1 MDSFVGLV
9 KTIVTKTDIPYSM
22 APEDGKHSYRKV
34 YQTLENTNKSH
45 EALNPSSK
53 QANLRELGVKELTSA
68 ARELEKVKAEVRNA
82 HSKLD
87 SAEIELANSEQ
98 QVQILNTS
106 LQSMKDEVIQCEQLK
121 TQRQAMYDDILAAKG
136 EISALMAQLQVKDSE
151 LEKAKREIHNLQTD
165 ANTLSDGNRAPSE
178 DVLQKV
184 RDLEQENFQ
193 LQREIAKNS
202 KDRVQQTLKVAVLI
216 QERDTLSDLLKNNE
230 IARSVSD
237 TWMLTRDNCLQ
248 TQKTQI
254 EQFEIERQ
262 THDKLIDEKDQLC
275 TKWRELAASA
285 QYELAKLK
293 IEMATAAHRPGGSG
307 NFSPADEPLT
317 VGPDSRQPSL
327 GVNPLAQNSPVHVL
341 VAGSSDRGPLPDLGQ
356 ADHVMPDRV
365 MTLPR
370 GTFSYGAV
378 SAPYGPGNSALDQHG
393 HLPGRSYYAGNVPVG
408 RDTPIL
414 DHQGQSGDL
423 ATPGRYQDAYSY
435 GTDVLPPYQ
444 YGPQGTIRQPRD
456 PSVPEPQ
463 GTIRQP
469 KDPSV
474 PGEYEQ
480 SRPVCVTGHDLL
492 DIKKAMNYRFEPGIQ
507 GSTEVKAYLDDIE
520 DFLSA
525 YGHVDAAS
533 KARLIRYTAA
543 PKVHDFI
550 KRQSERDRNDWVS
563 LRRLLIE
570 EYTDYGVRSGIS
582 AALTVHQKRDEPVN
596 AYYNRMRTAYFGD
609 RTEPDLDETREFKTL
624 FLDNLQPAV
633 KEHIPLGVSPN
644 QTARSLKHIA
654 RLAFD
659 RERPSAKPDRE
670 LYDPGLDS
678 GYSSNS
684 RSGYSP
690 GERSFQRR
698 QVNRGRDQRTA
709 QTALSWRRNRS
720 PPVNYDHSSR
730 DGRYR
735 DYSRDRSQSP
745 SCKIPLRDESS
756 DEPESLRSSNFS
768 PQPEKQDQ
776 TEPDVGSMP
785 AVIDMETLSKMIAE
799 VLLPQIA
806 SEVGESL
813 KVGRPRLRR
822 SRKRPT
828 TPDAAPEQETDA
840 PGPLKEVLCLS
851 VDGSA
856 PVACDSPVRTAIQSY
871 GSPVQDAS
879 GTENTLCTEDSAS
892 IYTLRVDEEYGHD
905 TVVMD
910 TSMAQSGGFSL
921 ATQRNPA
928 VRKTEQRPCRARKPH
943 VPSGNTRQTRRL
955 AKILQKGVH
964 RRLFLPVT
972 LQREV
977 DHEALLDTAADISVM
992 SRSVF
997 LDLQLRARRANREMH
1012 LLSHPIRIRP
1022 YAKTTTHMD
1031 QALLCRIQVGH
1042 MTVEHPIYV
1051 SELERVPLL
1060 LGRDFILRFRPII
1073 DLSEED
1079 YTLST
1084 DLLRP
1089 DPVDLTDFVKWDPL
1103 QEGPGTPLNRGD
1115 SLQRQQED
1123 IVLKPTQYVCP
1134 FPNPDV
1140 SSLQTPPLS
1149 GGRIVMPLMTL
1160 CMLLVHITRYAC
1172 YAAAAQGGT
1181 HD

>member
-9 KTIVTKTDIPYSM
+9 KLIVTKTDIPYSM
-22 APEDGKHSYRKV
+22 TPEDEKHSYRKV
-34 YQTLENTNKSH
+34 YQTLENANKSH
-45 EALNPSSK
+45 EALTPSSK
-53 QANLRELGVKELTSA
+53 QAKLECIALLLGNLCHLRELGVKELTSA
-68 ARELEKVKAEVRNA
+68 TR
-82 HSKLD
+82 
-87 SAEIELANSEQ
+87 ELANSEQ
-98 QVQILNTS
+98 QVQTLNTS
-106 LQSMKDEVIQCEQLK
+106 IQSMKDEVIQCERLK
-121 TQRQAMYDDILAAKG
+121 TQFQAMDDDILAAKG

-151 LEKAKREIHNLQTD
+151 LENAKREIRDLQTD
-165 ANTLSDGNRAPSE
+165 ASTLSDGNQAPSE

-184 RDLEQENFQ
+184 RELEQKNFQ

-202 KDRVQQTLKVAVLI
+202 KDRVQHILKVAALV
-216 QERDTLSDLLKNNE
+216 QERDTLSDYLKNYE

-237 TWMLTRDNCLQ
+237 AWMLTQDNCLQ
-248 TQKTQI
+248 TQETQI

-285 QYELAKLK
+285 QCELAKLK
-293 IEMATAAHRPGGSG
+293 IEMATATHRPGGSG
-307 NFSPADEPLT
+307 NFYPVDEPLT
-317 VGPDSRQPSL
+317 VGPDSQQPSL
-327 GVNPLAQNSPVHVL
+327 GVNPLAKSSPVHVL
-341 VAGSSDRGPLPDLGQ
+341 VAGSSDRGPIPNLRQ
-356 ADHVMPDRV
+356 ADHVMADRV
-365 MTLPR
+365 MTLPGPPGQGGSMAATEMPW

-378 SAPYGPGNSALDQHG
+378 SAPYGPGNSALDRHGHYPTRSYYGPDDSASDQHG
-393 HLPGRSYYAGNVPVG
+393 NLPGRSYYAGNGPVG
-408 RDTPIL
+408 RDTPAL
-414 DHQGQSGDL
+414 DRQGQSGNL
-423 ATPGRYQDAYSY
+423 ATAGRYQGAYSY
-435 GTDVLPPYQ
+435 GTDVLSPYQ

-456 PSVPEPQ
+456 PNVPGPQ

-480 SRPVCVTGHDLL
+480 NRPVCVTVHDLL
-492 DIKKAMNYRFEPGIQ
+492 DIKKAMNYRFEPSIQ

-520 DFLSA
+520 DHLSA

-582 AALTVHQKRDEPVN
+582 AALTVHQKRDEPIN

-633 KEHIPLGVSPN
+633 KKHIPLGVSPE

-659 RERPSAKPDRE
+659 RE
-670 LYDPGLDS
+670 LYDPGLES

-684 RSGYSP
+684 KSGYSS

-698 QVNRGRDQRTA
+698 QVNSGRDRRTD
-709 QTALSWRRNRS
+709 QTELSWRRNRS
-720 PPVNYDHSSR
+720 PSVDHDRHSSR

-735 DYSRDRSQSP
+735 DYSRDRSQS
-745 SCKIPLRDESS
+745 SSRKIPLRDDPS
-756 DEPESLRSSNFS
+756 DEPKSLKSSNFS

-776 TEPDVGSMP
+776 TEPDVDSMP
-785 AVIDMETLSKMIAE
+785 AVIDLGALSKMIAE

-822 SRKRPT
+822 PRKRPK
-828 TPDAAPEQETDA
+828 TPDAA
-840 PGPLKEVLCLS
+840 
-851 VDGSA
+851 
-856 PVACDSPVRTAIQSY
+856 
-871 GSPVQDAS
+871 PVQDAS
-879 GTENTLCTEDSAS
+879 GTENTLCTEDSAC
-892 IYTLRVDEEYGHD
+892 IYTLKVDEGYRHD
-905 TVVMD
+905 TVGIAS
-910 TSMAQSGGFSL
+910 SMAQSGGFSL

-928 VRKTEQRPCRARKPH
+928 VRKTEQRPCRARKLH
-943 VPSGNTRQTRRL
+943 VPSENTRQTRRL
-955 AKILQKGVH
+955 AKILQKGVY
-964 RRLFLPVT
+964 RKLFLPVT

-997 LDLQLRARRANREMH
+997 IDLQHRAQRANREMH
-1012 LLSHPIRIRP
+1012 MLSHPINIRP
-1022 YAKTTTHMD
+1022 YAETTTKMD
-1031 QALLCRIQVGH
+1031 QALLCLIQVGH

-1060 LGRDFILRFRPII
+1060 LGRDFLLRLRPII
-1073 DLSEED
+1073 DLSGED
-1079 YTLST
+1079 STLST
-1084 DLLRP
+1084 NLLRP
-1089 DPVDLTDFVKWDPL
+1089 DPVDLTDFVKWDSL
-1103 QEGPGTPLNRGD
+1103 QGGEPVTPLNRED
-1115 SLQRQQED
+1115 YLHRQQEN

-1134 FPNPDV
+1134 FPNLNV
-1140 SSLQTPPLS
+1140 SSRQTPPLS
-1149 GGRIVMPLMTL
+1149 EGRIVLTLMEL
-1160 CMLLVHITRYAC
+1160 CMLLVRVTLEVC
-1172 YAAAAQGGT
+1172 YATAAQGGT